1 MPNIMIVDKYTGE
14 VIAINT
20 SSIDSHSSTD
30 VFNKVYQNFNPHL
43 DWAEQQLRKCGRL

>member
-1 MPNIMIVDKYTGE
+1 MSNIMIVDKYTGE

-43 DWAEQQLRKCGRL
+43 DWAERRLKEYGRL